1 MNADLVLAAARDI
14 VIDQGASNLT
24 MRNLADRL
32 GVAPNTIYSH
42 YPNKAALTDAVLDSL
57 LGDVE
62 VPDLQRMSWRKGL
75 VAMMEASRQMLLA
88 HPDLMPLLMSRPMRG
103 PNAMRLGEQTL
114 GLLARGGIE
123 GERAV
128 LALRALLTFTFG
140 WVTLDAPR
148 QADPDLPGR
157 EARSLEAFSNQT
169 ENPRTAELAA
179 PMARRPRSDDFEKSL
194 NWLIDGITGT

>member
-1 MNADLVLAAARDI
+1 
-14 VIDQGASNLT
+14 
-24 MRNLADRL
+24 
-32 GVAPNTIYSH
+32 
-42 YPNKAALTDAVLDSL
+42 
-57 LGDVE
+57 
-62 VPDLQRMSWRKGL
+62 
-75 VAMMEASRQMLLA
+75 
-88 HPDLMPLLMSRPMRG
+88 MRG

-123 GERAV
+123 GETAV

-169 ENPRTAELAA
+169 ENPRTAELAE

>member
-1 MNADLVLAAARDI
+1 MNADLVLAAARAI
-14 VIDQGASNLT
+14 VVDEGASRLT

-57 LGDVE
+57 LGE
-62 VPDLQRMSWRKGL
+62 VKMPHLQRMSWRKGL
-75 VAMMEASRQMLLA
+75 VAVMEASRQMLLA

-114 GLLARGGIE
+114 GLLARAGIE
-123 GERAV
+123 GDRAV

-157 EARSLEAFSNQT
+157 EARNVEAFSNQS
-169 ENPRTAELAA
+169 ENPRIAGLAA
-179 PMARRPRSDDFEKSL
+179 PMARRPRSGDFEKSL